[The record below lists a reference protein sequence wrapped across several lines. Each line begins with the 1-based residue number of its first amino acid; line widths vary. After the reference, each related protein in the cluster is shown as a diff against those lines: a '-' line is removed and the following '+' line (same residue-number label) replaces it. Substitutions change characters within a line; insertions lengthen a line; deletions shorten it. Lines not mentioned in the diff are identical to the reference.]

1 MSVGKG
7 FFKRVPG
14 ASVRAKLL
22 SLIGA
27 LVVIG
32 AVIAGGLYYAFP
44 VQISIMG
51 ALSRNYLIT
60 FFAPGGTATT
70 ESNANYKSAGSVA
83 SAPSGEATAATSGDW
98 PSYNRTLD
106 LRPVFAA
113 QPDQCEKRRK
123 AQSSMH
129 LRHGSVH
136 RFRVRSDRG
145 RQRPDRHNRIRHFLH
160 QSGHMRR
167 KLANSRG
174 LSAEPHTSQ
183 PRCRLSRRDAVSGQ
197 RRRKSAAPMT
207 SRPVS

>member
-70 ESNANYKSAGSVA
+70 
-83 SAPSGEATAATSGDW
+83 
-98 PSYNRTLD
+98 NRTQITKVPD
-106 LRPVFAA
+106 LSPRRLQA
-113 QPDQCEKRRK
+113 KRRRPRRETGR
-123 AQSSMH
+123 ATTE
-129 LRHGSVH
+129 
-136 RFRVRSDRG
+136 RS
-145 RQRPDRHNRIRHFLH
+145 
-160 QSGHMRR
+160 
-167 KLANSRG
+167 
-174 LSAEPHTSQ
+174 T
-183 PRCRLSRRDAVSGQ
+183 
-197 RRRKSAAPMT
+197 
-207 SRPVS
+207 